1 MASNEIRKLNK
12 NSMKVDQTEI
22 KTGKYILPMRTKIKT
37 NLDPFYNETKEKLK
51 RCEKC

>member
-12 NSMKVDQTEI
+12 ISLKVDQTEI

-37 NLDPFYNETKEKLK
+37 NLDPFYNETKKKLK
-51 RCEKC
+51 RFDKY